1 MHGVFCSHSRRQD
14 HRHTPLLITA
24 SPPPAELSL
33 KNPTLLTLCF
43 CSSGAGCRLPS
54 SLHCTEDSLLNG
66 GSGDPAR
73 KLANQKQFRSE
84 PLPSLRQARMDP
96 FLTVVSR
103 FPRLSTRNNGT
114 VTNDGA
120 GAAATAR
127 MFHFA
132 KWWSWA
138 TYIHSRYPPADNTVA
153 LRPKH
158 KERALESWLRQILTR
173 LVEWRSSSVFSPRT
187 ILSRYGAKWV
197 PWFRPPQALPARLTF
212 GSTRSRSHIS
222 KRPPISFPRSRLSDG
237 C

>member
-1 MHGVFCSHSRRQD
+1 MEEVETRHGNWRTRSSSDR
-14 HRHTPLLITA
+14 
-24 SPPPAELSL
+24 SL
-33 KNPTLLTLCF
+33 FRTFAKHGWT
-43 CSSGAGCRLPS
+43 PS
-54 SLHCTEDSLLNG
+54 SLWCLDSHAFLPAIMALLQMMG
-66 GSGDPAR
+66 RAP
-73 KLANQKQFRSE
+73 
-84 PLPSLRQARMDP
+84 
-96 FLTVVSR
+96 
-103 FPRLSTRNNGT
+103 
-114 VTNDGA
+114 
-120 GAAATAR
+120 AATAR